1 MEATRQKA
9 TDYLMGFLSDDE
21 KASFEVLL
29 ASDTATQKMV
39 AEISDDWSTLALLS
53 NPSAPDSDLRSRT
66 LMLVE
71 EPTDL
76 PSSLNQKPLQNYA
89 RTIRNPTLAILVVKE
104 RSTSLKLEMEK
115 IKM

>member
-1 MEATRQKA
+1 
-9 TDYLMGFLSDDE
+9 MGFLSDDE

-76 PSSLNQKPLQNYA
+76 SQFIESKAIAKLRENYSKPNA
-89 RTIRNPTLAILVVKE
+89 RILVVKE
-104 RSTSLKLEMEK
+104 RSISLKLEMEM
-115 IKM
+115 IRM